1 VPSLAVS
8 PSRGTYAAAATAA
21 AVIAQQVAG
30 KSVRDALFLSTFHAT
45 ALPGVMATA
54 AILSLG
60 TAVGL
65 TRLMARYSPA
75 AIMPVLLAVSAC
87 GLAIEW
93 AIGTVSPP
101 VAAVAVYFH
110 TALFGPAL
118 LTAFWSFINERFDPY
133 NAKAAVARIGS
144 GATLGGVLG
153 GLAAWRASSLVSV
166 LTVVLLLAGVNAA
179 CLIGILVVRR
189 RTESRSAHPSPIHIE
204 TLRQTS
210 STFGALRSTAF
221 LRNLA
226 LLVALGAA
234 MSSLLDYVFSVE
246 ATAAFGRGQPLLAF
260 FSLFWLAVSVVSFVL
275 QLALGRLAM
284 EKVSL
289 ATNIAILPGI
299 ITLGGAVGIAVPGL
313 MSSALLRGSEAVQR
327 NTLFRSAYELLY
339 TPLAEDRKRV
349 TKAVID
355 VAFDRL
361 GTLAGSGIAVIVVQ
375 WLAGGSNVQLSFL
388 LGVVVLFALA
398 TFPVTRGLHT
408 GYVAALETGLRDGEG
423 KLDAASLDDDRA
435 TVAKDVAVRDELVE
449 RVEALRSDGGNHRF
463 ASGILHEPD
472 SLLSRARAL
481 LAPDTDGARRALDG
495 WTHGSTPLT
504 GMAILLLA
512 HKTLAPD
519 AHATLRKIAPVV
531 TGQLIDALLDREMD
545 FVVRRRIPR
554 VLAACP
560 TQRSADGLLFGV
572 TDERFEIRYE
582 CGKALL
588 KITDA
593 NPEIIV
599 ARERVF
605 EAIRHEMEKWSPE
618 TTKASELDEDPTGAE
633 CPAFVSDLIADR
645 RNRSLEHVFAILS
658 LVLEREPLRMA
669 FRALHHEDQRHRGT
683 ALEYLQTVLPP
694 ELREAVWPSLSEEA
708 PLPEPRPTQQLLDEL
723 TRATSLSNAHRPAKT
738 VAAS

>member
-1 VPSLAVS
+1 
-8 PSRGTYAAAATAA
+8 
-21 AVIAQQVAG
+21 
-30 KSVRDALFLSTFHAT
+30 
-45 ALPGVMATA
+45 
-54 AILSLG
+54 
-60 TAVGL
+60 
-65 TRLMARYSPA
+65 
-75 AIMPVLLAVSAC
+75 
-87 GLAIEW
+87 
-93 AIGTVSPP
+93 
-101 VAAVAVYFH
+101 
-110 TALFGPAL
+110 
-118 LTAFWSFINERFDPY
+118 
-133 NAKAAVARIGS
+133 
-144 GATLGGVLG
+144 
-153 GLAAWRASSLVSV
+153 
-166 LTVVLLLAGVNAA
+166 
-179 CLIGILVVRR
+179 
-189 RTESRSAHPSPIHIE
+189 
-204 TLRQTS
+204 
-210 STFGALRSTAF
+210 
-221 LRNLA
+221 
-226 LLVALGAA
+226 

-361 GTLAGSGIAVIVVQ
+361 GTLAGSGIAFIVVQ
-375 WLAGGSNVQLSFL
+375 WLVGGSNVQLSFL

-423 KLDAASLDDDRA
+423 KLDAASLDDERA

-588 KITDA
+588 KVTDV

-633 CPAFVSDLIADR
+633 YPAFVSDLIADR

-694 ELREAVWPSLSEEA
+694 ELRDAVWPSLSEEA

>member
-1 VPSLAVS
+1 VPLPAV
-8 PSRGTYAAAATAA
+8 PASRGTYAAAATAA

-45 ALPGVMATA
+45 VLPAAMATSA
-54 AILSLG
+54 VLSLG
-60 TAVGL
+60 VAVGL
-65 TRLMARYSPA
+65 ARLMGRYSPA
-75 AIMPVLLAVSAC
+75 AIMPALFAASAG

-93 AIGTVSPP
+93 GIGSIWPRIG
-101 VAAVAVYFH
+101 AVAVYFH

-133 NAKAAVARIGS
+133 TAKAAVARIGS

-179 CLIGILVVRR
+179 CLLGIVIVRG
-189 RTESRSAHPSPIHIE
+189 RTESRSEGPSTIHIE

-210 STFGALRSTAF
+210 STLGALRSTAF

-246 ATAAFGRGQPLLAF
+246 ATAAFGKGQPLLAF
-260 FSLFWLAVSVVSFVL
+260 FSLFWLSVSVVSFFL
-275 QLALGRLAM
+275 QFTLGRLAM
-284 EKVSL
+284 EKLSL

-313 MSSALLRGSEAVQR
+313 VSSALLRGSEAVQR

-339 TPLAEDRKRV
+339 TPLDEDRKRI

-361 GTLAGSGIAVIVVQ
+361 GTLAGSGMALVVVH
-375 WLAGGSNVQLSFL
+375 WLIGGTNAQLSFL
-388 LGVVVLFALA
+388 LGVVILLALA
-398 TFPVTRGLHT
+398 TFPVTRALHT
-408 GYVAALETGLRDGEG
+408 GYVVALEAGLRDGEG
-423 KLDAASLDDDRA
+423 KLEAASLGEKRSRLANDV
-435 TVAKDVAVRDELVE
+435 VARDELID
-449 RVEALRSDGGNHRF
+449 RVEALRSDGGDQRF
-463 ASGILHEPD
+463 ASSILRDAD

-481 LAPDTDGARRALDG
+481 LVPDSERARHALED
-495 WTHGSTPLT
+495 WTHATTPLT
-504 GMAILLLA
+504 GIAVLLLA

-519 AHATLRKIAPVV
+519 AHATLRKIAPIV
-531 TGQLIDALLDREMD
+531 TGQLIDALLDPEMD

-554 VLAACP
+554 VLATCP

-582 CGKALL
+582 CGRALL
-588 KITDA
+588 QVTNA
-593 NPEIIV
+593 NPEIIIV
-599 ARERVF
+599 REKVF
-605 EAIRHEMEKWSPE
+605 DAILHEMQKWSPD
-618 TTKASELDEDPTGAE
+618 TTSACEFEEEPMGSEW
-633 CPAFVSDLIADR
+633 PAFVSDLIADR

-683 ALEYLQTVLPP
+683 ALEYLQTVLPA
-694 ELREAVWPSLSEEA
+694 ELRDAVWPSLSEEA
-708 PLPEPRPTQQLLDEL
+708 PLPEPRPTQQILDEL
-723 TRATSLSNAHRPAKT
+723 TRATTLLTARKT
-738 VAAS
+738 AATAAAS